1 VYNAFFAH
9 GGSCL
14 SGTATQPSLNLYQLR
29 RTCGTCSL
37 SELCLPMG
45 LQPSDMQRLEEL
57 VTSRG
62 PVNEGEHL
70 FRIGD
75 PLRALYAVRGG
86 FFKSYLVESNGRE
99 QVLGFHLPGELI
111 GLDAI
116 WPEKHQ
122 CNAVALNTASV
133 CELPYAGIT
142 DLGRQVPGLQHSMLR
157 LLSKELALSHSLA
170 GDYSA
175 EERLAGFLL
184 SLSSRMRARGYSE
197 THLTLAM
204 SRRDIANYLRLATE
218 TVSRV
223 FSRFE
228 QDGLV
233 SVDRREVTLRDP
245 EKLRQLGLCFSAS
258 W

>member
-1 VYNAFFAH
+1 M
-9 GGSCL
+9 
-14 SGTATQPSLNLYQLR
+14 SGTATPSPLNLYQLR
-29 RTCGTCSL
+29 RSCSTCSL

-45 LQPSDMQRLEEL
+45 LAPGDIHRLEEL
-57 VTSRG
+57 VAPRG

-75 PLRALYAVRGG
+75 PLRVLYAVRGG
-86 FFKSYLVESNGRE
+86 FFKSYMVEANGRE

-133 CELPYAGIT
+133 CELPYDQIT

-157 LLSKELALSHSLA
+157 LLSKELAVSHALA
-170 GDYSA
+170 GDFSA
-175 EERLAGFLL
+175 EERIAGFLL
-184 SLSSRMRARGYSE
+184 SLSSRMKARGHSE
-197 THLTLAM
+197 TQLTLAM

-228 QDGLV
+228 EDGLV
-233 SVDRREVTLRDP
+233 SVDRREVMLRDVDRLK
-245 EKLRQLGLCFSAS
+245 KLGHCFSAGR
-258 W
+258 

>member
-1 VYNAFFAH
+1 M
-9 GGSCL
+9 L
-14 SGTATQPSLNLYQLR
+14 SGPATQPPFSLYQLR

-45 LQPSDMQRLEEL
+45 MLRGDMLRLEQL
-57 VTSRG
+57 IKPRG
-62 PVNEGEHL
+62 PVEGGEHL

-75 PLRALYAVRGG
+75 PLRVLYAVRGG
-86 FFKSYLVESNGRE
+86 FFKTYVVEQSGRE

-116 WPEKHQ
+116 WPQRHQ

-133 CELPYAGIT
+133 CELPFDQIT
-142 DLGRQVPGLQHSMLR
+142 DLSRQLPGLQHSMLR

-170 GDYSA
+170 GDFTA
-175 EERLAGFLL
+175 EERIAGFLI
-184 SLSSRMRARGYSE
+184 SLSSRMKVRGFSE
-197 THLTLAM
+197 TQLTLAM
-204 SRRDIANYLRLATE
+204 SRRDLANYLRLATE

-228 QDGLV
+228 KEKLL
-233 SVDRREVTLRDP
+233 SVDRREVTLRDTA
-245 EKLRQLGLCFSAS
+245 KLARLGRCMSID
-258 W
+258 

>member
-1 VYNAFFAH
+1 MTDLRAR
-9 GGSCL
+9 GLIL
-14 SGTATQPSLNLYQLR
+14 SGAATQPHLSLYQLR

-45 LQPSDMQRLEEL
+45 LQRDDMQRLEEL
-57 VTSRG
+57 VKPRG
-62 PVNEGEHL
+62 PVGEGEHL

-75 PLRALYAVRGG
+75 PLRVLYAVRGG
-86 FFKSYLVESNGRE
+86 FFKTYVVESSGRE

-133 CELPYAGIT
+133 CELPYSQIT
-142 DLGRQVPGLQHSMLR
+142 DLGRQVPGLQHSLLR

-170 GDYSA
+170 GDFTA
-175 EERLAGFLL
+175 EERIAGFLL
-184 SLSSRMRARGYSE
+184 SLSSRMKLRGYSE

-204 SRRDIANYLRLATE
+204 SRRDLANYLRLATE

-228 QDGLV
+228 KDGLLT
-233 SVDRREVTLRDP
+233 VDRREVALRDP
-245 EKLRQLGLCFSAS
+245 RKLALLGRCLSID
-258 W
+258 